1 MAEKLLRRLLKM
13 IRAAIPNTVRAMV
26 IISTTATTPPM
37 MAAVELEEEEEDVVS
52 VIPGSGK
59 HSSVSELQIGWNAN

>member
-13 IRAAIPNTVRAMV
+13 IRAAIPNTVRAVV
-26 IISTTATTPPM
+26 IISTTATAPM

>member
-13 IRAAIPNTVRAMV
+13 TRAAIPNTVRAMV

-37 MAAVELEEEEEDVVS
+37 MPEVELEEEEDVVS
-52 VIPGSGK
+52 VVPGSGK
-59 HSSVSELQIGWNAN
+59 HSSVSELQIGWSANY